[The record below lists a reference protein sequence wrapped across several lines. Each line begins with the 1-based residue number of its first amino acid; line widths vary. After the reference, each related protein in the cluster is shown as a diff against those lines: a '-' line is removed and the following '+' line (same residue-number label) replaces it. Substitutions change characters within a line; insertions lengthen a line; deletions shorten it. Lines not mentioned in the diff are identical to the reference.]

1 MSVTPLGVSSGPR
14 ERSAQP
20 HELSTST
27 ELRVVRQPPSGV
39 SRRREALAVAVPTL
53 LLGLAVAL
61 VDGLTLLPLACAVLC
76 AGLAGLRTPEPGRGH
91 TARTLVRA
99 DSATAGLLG
108 LGLAVAG
115 VVELVSLTDVRWGL
129 AVVGHVAGGERGAA
143 LPPGPGGLDAPGGP
157 GRRPGGHRDLHLRR
171 TQPRSARRRRHRPRR
186 AAHPRGPRHAGLPAL
201 GQPRHRRGDGVL
213 GRGRRGLRAARPRRR
228 QRGRPPGLRSARS
241 RPGRG
246 RRGLPGRIGLRPPD
260 ASHRRRW
267 HHAARP
273 RPGPALGGRAAGQGG
288 RRPGLRRPDA
298 AGGGPGP
305 GPPDAGHPRGQ
316 PWPRDLHADPGG
328 PRRGAVPDVQ
338 VPLDVRRRRVA

>member
-1 MSVTPLGVSSGPR
+1 MGPGGTMSVTPLGVSSGPR

-115 VVELVSLTDVRWGL
+115 VAELVSLTDVRWGL
-129 AVVGHVAGGERGAA
+129 AVVATSLVASAALRFLRVPEGSMRRVVLVGAREDIETYTSAVRNPGLLVAGGSVLEAALSGVGRGARRD
-143 LPPGPGGLDAPGGP
+143 GSTRTTWCRCAPC
-157 GRRPGGHRDLHLRR
+157 
-171 TQPRSARRRRHRPRR
+171 TA
-186 AAHPRGPRHAGLPAL
+186 PRGNGDPIDERVDFFFEVRTWRGEPRL
-201 GQPRHRRGDGVL
+201 V
-213 GRGRRGLRAARPRRR
+213 
-228 QRGRPPGLRSARS
+228 
-241 RPGRG
+241 
-246 RRGLPGRIGLRPPD
+246 
-260 ASHRRRW
+260 
-267 HHAARP
+267 
-273 RPGPALGGRAAGQGG
+273 GGGQGG
-288 RRPGLRRPDA
+288 RPAVVGRWTRCRP
-298 AGGGPGP
+298 
-305 GPPDAGHPRGQ
+305 
-316 PWPRDLHADPGG
+316 PGG
-328 PRRGAVPDVQ
+328 AAPSCSCSTGSAT
-338 VPLDVRRRRVA
+338 AA